1 MSSNCVHLLDITEVR
16 EPCSGMANRQ
26 KSESVADKIQK
37 RILQGGDDRLWSFQ
51 DFLDIDS
58 STATAV
64 AATLSRLSKSGE
76 LRRVRRGIYY
86 RPKKTVFGESQPNPE
101 SVVKVLLHNRK
112 AVRTGEFNRL
122 GLTTQMSNTLTS
134 ASSRPVRMK
143 GIRGIPLRF
152 VSRPLV
158 EQKGIRN
165 EERTALDSLRD
176 IAKIPDTTPAQTIS
190 RIIHLVKGGKLDFDR
205 LARFALAEPPRAR
218 ALLGAIGEE
227 ANIDPAALRSL
238 RRSLNPLS
246 TYRIA
251 GAASALSNSE
261 EWHIK

>member
-1 MSSNCVHLLDITEVR
+1 MS
-16 EPCSGMANRQ
+16 NRR
-26 KSESVADKIQK
+26 KSESVSDKIQK
-37 RILQGGDDRLWSFQ
+37 RILRGGDDRLWTFH

-58 STATAV
+58 ATAMAV

-86 RPKKTVFGESQPNPE
+86 RPKKTAFGESHPNPE
-101 SVVKVLLHNRK
+101 ALVKILLNTRK

-122 GLTTQMSNTLTS
+122 GLTTQASNTLTS
-134 ASSRPVRMK
+134 AASRPVRIK
-143 GIRGIPLRF
+143 GVRGIPLRF
-152 VSRPLV
+152 VSRPLS
-158 EQKGIRN
+158 EQKGIHD

-176 IAKIPDTTPAQTIS
+176 IDKIPDTTPAKTIS
-190 RIIHLVKGGKLDFDR
+190 RMIHLVRHGQFDFDR
-205 LARFALAEPPRAR
+205 LARFALAEPPRVR

-227 ANIDPAALRSL
+227 AGVDSAILRPL

-246 TYRIA
+246 AYRIA
-251 GAASALSNSE
+251 GAVSALPNSK

>member
-1 MSSNCVHLLDITEVR
+1 
-16 EPCSGMANRQ
+16 MAKRR
-26 KSESVADKIQK
+26 KSESVANKIQK
-37 RILQGGDDRLWSFQ
+37 RILQGGDDQLWTFQ

-76 LRRVRRGIYY
+76 LRRVRRGVYY
-86 RPKKTVFGESQPNPE
+86 RSKKTVFGESQPNPE
-101 SVVKVLLHNRK
+101 SVLKVLLHNRK

-122 GLTTQMSNTLTS
+122 GLTTQISSTLTS
-134 ASSRPVRMK
+134 ASSRPVRIK
-143 GIRGIPLRF
+143 GVRGIPLRF
-152 VSRPLV
+152 VSRPLS
-158 EQKGIRN
+158 EQKGIRD

-176 IAKIPDTTPAQTIS
+176 IGKIPDTSPAKTVS
-190 RIIHLVKGGKLDFDR
+190 RMIHLVKRGQFDFDR
-205 LARFALAEPPRAR
+205 LARFALTEPPRVR

-227 ANIDPAALRSL
+227 AGVDSASLRQL

-246 TYRIA
+246 SYRIA
-251 GAASALSNSE
+251 GAASALPNSA